1 MSPAAMLPV
10 KIDLGSQ
17 EEDKKAILDDHISM
31 VPCEKPDSYYR
42 TLFGKVH
49 VETAA
54 RYIAIALLIFQ
65 VAALFYA
72 NLFRIA
78 YKLPSPSLG
87 TVVLEVAMNAIN
99 VTVLVCVLVAQKKR
113 IARLYWPFLI
123 YKGLMIAL
131 FCTCVLVLAALFVF
145 LQLNGE
151 LSSHSRVHPSHTAAV
166 SVMMVAVGV
175 GQLLLTCWM
184 EMVVY
189 KAYKFMINDQNGNTG
204 YKQYQNQLFSEDP
217 VKV

>member
-1 MSPAAMLPV
+1 MSPAAVLPI
-10 KIDLGSQ
+10 KIDLGRQ
-17 EEDKKAILDDHISM
+17 EEDKKAILADEISM
-31 VPCEKPDSYYR
+31 APCGKPDSYFR

-54 RYIAIALLIFQ
+54 KYIAIALLIFQ
-65 VAALFYA
+65 VAALFYS

-78 YKLPSPSLG
+78 YKLPSPSLQMM
-87 TVVLEVAMNAIN
+87 VLEVVMNAIN

-113 IARLYWPFLI
+113 IAKLYWPFLI
-123 YKGLMIAL
+123 YKGLMIAIL
-131 FCTCVLVLAALFVF
+131 CTCALVLAVFFIF
-145 LQLNGE
+145 LQLNGDSIPRVK
-151 LSSHSRVHPSHTAAV
+151 SSRTAAV
-166 SVMMVAVGV
+166 SAMIVAMGV
-175 GQLLLTCWM
+175 GQLLFTCWM

-204 YKQYQNQLFSEDP
+204 YKQYQNQMFSQDP

>member
-10 KIDLGSQ
+10 KIDLGRQ

-87 TVVLEVAMNAIN
+87 TIVLEVAMNVIN

-123 YKGLMIAL
+123 HKGLFIAI
-131 FCTCVLVLAALFVF
+131 FCALALVLAALLIY
-145 LQLNGE
+145 LQLGGE
-151 LSSHSRVHPSHTAAV
+151 FFSRSRVRPTHTAAF
-166 SVMMVAVGV
+166 SAMLVAIGI
-175 GQLLLTCWM
+175 GMSLLCWM

-189 KAYKFMINDQNGNTG
+189 KAYKYMINDQNGNTG